1 VPYRRDRPLPL
12 ARSVLGGRVMTFKDD
27 ELMALSVMQTLP
39 YNLTQ
44 LNTTGANAWYSMDA
58 NHESRALRLYRR

>member
-1 VPYRRDRPLPL
+1 
-12 ARSVLGGRVMTFKDD
+12 MTFGDGG
-27 ELMALSVMQTLP
+27 LIVLSVMQTLP

-58 NHESRALRLYRR
+58 NHESRALRLYR